1 MKIEKISENQ
11 LRFTLTREDLAKR
24 QIKLSELAYGS
35 EKARTLFREMMM
47 QAAQDYGF
55 EVNNIPL
62 MVEAIPLSSD
72 TIILIVTKVEDPEE
86 LDSRYA
92 RFSSEDNPP
101 EEGSQVSLSGADDIL
116 DLIAKLSAA
125 RKAAQASSGKGEKS
139 RQGAGAKESSGSGK
153 ASGSEAEAAEDEV
166 FRLSRFYLFHDMETV
181 IRAARVLG
189 AKYAGCS
196 DLYRNQ
202 DDGNYYLIIR
212 KEQTE
217 AGLFNRYCNIL
228 SEYAMQVDY
237 APGMESF
244 FEEHMQVI
252 LRGDAL
258 QTLMQL

>member
-35 EKARTLFREMMM
+35 EKARSLFREMMM

-125 RKAAQASSGKGEKS
+125 RKAAQASSGKGEKG
-139 RQGAGAKESSGSGK
+139 RHAGTQEPSEGRK

-196 DLYRNQ
+196 DLFRNQ

-252 LRGDAL
+252 LRNDAL